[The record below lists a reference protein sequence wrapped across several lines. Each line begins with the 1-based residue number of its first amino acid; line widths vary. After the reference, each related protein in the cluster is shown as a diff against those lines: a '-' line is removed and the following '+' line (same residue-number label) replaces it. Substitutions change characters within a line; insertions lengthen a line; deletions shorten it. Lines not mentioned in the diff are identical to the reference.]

1 MLKVYL
7 DKSSLVIVWAEQIM
21 MRPRLVMG
29 PPEAHTVCRRGNS
42 DRAAMD
48 MS

>member
-1 MLKVYL
+1 MLETHL
-7 DKSSLVIVWAEQIM
+7 DKSSLVMVWAEQIM

-29 PPEAHTVCRRGNS
+29 PPEAHTVCSRGNS
-42 DRAAMD
+42 DRAAID